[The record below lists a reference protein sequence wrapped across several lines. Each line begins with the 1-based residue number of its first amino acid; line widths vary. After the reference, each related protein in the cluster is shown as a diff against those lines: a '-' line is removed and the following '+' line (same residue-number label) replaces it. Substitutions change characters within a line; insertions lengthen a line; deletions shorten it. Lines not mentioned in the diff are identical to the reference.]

1 MRENNKLTKTYI
13 RIKYYQIKKERK
25 MKIKVCTSDK
35 CRKSGGEELYE
46 DLKDFSK
53 KLNKYIEKE
62 DLDKKPL
69 KVKKTS
75 CQHNCK
81 HGPNVS
87 IKSKQIG
94 EASIFK
100 LEEKILKKYDIKKE
114 NIV

>member
-1 MRENNKLTKTYI
+1 M
-13 RIKYYQIKKERK
+13 KKGAIK
-25 MKIKVCTSDK
+25 MKVKVCTSGK
-35 CRKSGGEELYE
+35 CKKSGGEEIYK

-62 DLDKKPL
+62 DLDLKDL

-87 IKSKQIG
+87 IKAKGEKTKHIE
-94 EASIFK
+94 EAS
-100 LEEKILKKYDIKKE
+100 LEKVEKKILKKYSIDKDKI
-114 NIV
+114 I